1 MPRPYVGPEVW
12 RENALTPGCLQP
24 RGQRQ
29 QLAPNRNVAGCSAL
43 RGSSHPPGARSWRA
57 IVPYSAACSILRS
70 GAALPRRRR
79 RPGRHGLRPAAPQL
93 ADNASDRFTAACTGH
108 REPPLGDRVLRGDGD
123 GTLLWSTRST
133 DPATSIRGT
142 PCREARIEHTRAPRR
157 GPEASGQGA
166 RHARS
171 LRRSSS
177 RHSIVAERP
186 RGLLVL
192 VALARRLVL
201 SLLDDA

>member
-1 MPRPYVGPEVW
+1 MW
-12 RENALTPGCLQP
+12 
-24 RGQRQ
+24 
-29 QLAPNRNVAGCSAL
+29 
-43 RGSSHPPGARSWRA
+43 PGAAPFAGRPTHPARA
-57 IVPYSAACSILRS
+57 AGVQLSRTRLRAPS
-70 GAALPRRRR
+70 CDRGAALPRRRR

-123 GTLLWSTRST
+123 GTLLWSTRSA